1 MPRMTS
7 MEAAG
12 RNRKTGHQKGLLRK
26 GWWHGTVGVSIDAI
40 REFE

>member
-7 MEAAG
+7 MEAAV
-12 RNRKTGHQKGLLRK
+12 RILESDTDCSM
-26 GWWHGTVGVSIDAI
+26 GVSIDTI